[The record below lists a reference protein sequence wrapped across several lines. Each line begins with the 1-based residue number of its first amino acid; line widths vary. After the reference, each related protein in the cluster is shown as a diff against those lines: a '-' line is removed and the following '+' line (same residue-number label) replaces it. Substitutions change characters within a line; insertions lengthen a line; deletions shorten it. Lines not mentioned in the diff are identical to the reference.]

1 MHASHNL
8 TDHGEN
14 GDGLVAWG
22 FLTELARGGHRV
34 HAVTDRLDVAGD
46 VPRNLVLYELP
57 RRSRNPLV
65 HYVGYMLRVRSLY
78 DRVARSEGIDVVHQM
93 TPVVRG
99 LSLALLGCNVPMIL
113 GTYVGD
119 WTFRRSDPMYR
130 SPKLTTRITALLEA
144 SLDLLQ
150 QQFADAIVAA
160 TPHALARVPLA
171 PLRRDRLRFL
181 HHGVDTEVFSPV
193 PRAGDLPACPFGIV
207 FVGAVEDYNG
217 VATLIDAFAQ
227 IATAIPQA
235 ELIFIGRGGTE
246 RWKERLESRGLANRA
261 IFLGSLSRDDVA
273 RRLRACAVLC
283 APSYVEPYGQN
294 ILEAMASGK
303 PVIGTTANRQRH
315 LIDPK
320 GGFLIEPGDDK
331 ALAGALLAVLGD
343 PERAGRM
350 GSHNRKLVQERN
362 AWSKVAGR
370 LERIY
375 ADAIERRRLRRSGF
389 FVRLR
394 ARFRLR

>member
-1 MHASHNL
+1 MHASQNL

-14 GDGLVAWG
+14 TDGLLAWG
-22 FLTELARGGHRV
+22 FLTELARRGHRV
-34 HAVTDRLDVAGD
+34 HAVTEQLDVTGD

-57 RRSRNPLV
+57 RRSRNPLIN
-65 HYVGYMLRVRSLY
+65 YCGYLLRVRSLY

-93 TPVVRG
+93 NPVVRG
-99 LSLALLGCNVPMIL
+99 LSFALLGRDVPLVL

-119 WTFRRSDPMYR
+119 WKFRRGDPMYR
-130 SPKLTTRITALLEA
+130 PPKLTTRIMTSLKAC
-144 SLDLLQ
+144 LDLLQ
-150 QQFADAIVAA
+150 QQSADAVVAT
-160 TPHALARVPLA
+160 TPRALARVPLA
-171 PLRRDRLRFL
+171 PLRRGRLRFL
-181 HHGVDTEVFSPV
+181 HHGVDTKLFSPD
-193 PRAGDLPACPFGIV
+193 PRAGDLPACRFGIV
-207 FVGAVEDYNG
+207 FIGAVEDYNG

-261 IFLGSLSRDDVA
+261 VFLGPLSQDDVA

-283 APSYVEPYGQN
+283 APSYGEPYGQN
-294 ILEAMASGK
+294 MLEAMASGK
-303 PVIGTTANRQRH
+303 PVIGTSTTGHRH
-315 LIDPK
+315 LIDLK
-320 GGFLIEPGDDK
+320 GGFLIEPGDDRG
-331 ALAGALLAVLGD
+331 LAGALLAVLGE

-350 GSHNRKLVQERN
+350 GSHNRRLVEKRN
-362 AWSKVAGR
+362 AWSEVAGR

-375 ADAIERRRLRRSGF
+375 ADAIERRRLKRSDF

-394 ARFRLR
+394 ARFGLR